1 MKHVCSHGRNQFYD
15 ARVAT
20 LALKVVAQRLQH
32 GCPSDAGDQGQL
44 VDHSDDDRDGFDDT
58 DDDRQCGHANEY
70 VCMSC
75 FSCNCGEHF
84 DISDHQVSL
93 N

>member
-1 MKHVCSHGRNQFYD
+1 MKHVCSHGRNQVYD

-32 GCPSDAGDQGQL
+32 GCPSDVGDQGQL
-44 VDHSDDDRDGFDDT
+44 VDDSDGFDDI
-58 DDDRQCGHANEY
+58 DDDGRCGRANEY

-75 FSCNCGEHF
+75 FSFSCGEHF

-93 N
+93 H